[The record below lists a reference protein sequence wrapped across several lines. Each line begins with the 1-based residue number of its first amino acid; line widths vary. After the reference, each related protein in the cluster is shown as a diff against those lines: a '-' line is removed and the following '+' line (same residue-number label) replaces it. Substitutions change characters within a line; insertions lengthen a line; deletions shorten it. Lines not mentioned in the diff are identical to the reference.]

1 MSLAAA
7 TLRSN
12 TPPRALAS
20 RRSAAA
26 SGTAPAT
33 SILARAKKPNHR
45 DHAPTGGRAIPVE
58 ARLSGFSSGPRVSIA
73 RDSSPILVAKTL
85 LDVREG
91 DLLALTVTP
100 GDGGGHLAS
109 GEDELKQMYVTVT
122 KISTSTGGRRQLEG
136 ESTGLRV
143 QLIDQGSG
151 LQGARLGVVGLV
163 VEPDATWIRRL
174 DGWAARLA
182 KLPELER
189 GVMSS
194 VVGARILSNLEHL
207 ERAVAT
213 DPKPWTTGADSA
225 NRRSIITDPVEAAT
239 QTAGELAALLA
250 GERDVAMAQLWA
262 GWLGADAQPI
272 EHPWAAEMVRR
283 CAESDEIGVE
293 MSESDDVEANPGLT
307 AVFYRASAGGAAAAA
322 KKVAALS
329 AQADCSA
336 VTPYERVL
344 VGMALGYEERDIA
357 YHLMAEGALFSAGL
371 FIRAREALG
380 KGGAGDV
387 GTRAA
392 EPRTP
397 R

>member
-1 MSLAAA
+1 M
-7 TLRSN
+7 
-12 TPPRALAS
+12 
-20 RRSAAA
+20 
-26 SGTAPAT
+26 
-33 SILARAKKPNHR
+33 
-45 DHAPTGGRAIPVE
+45 E
-58 ARLSGFSSGPRVSIA
+58 ARLSGFSTGPRVSNS

-213 DPKPWTTGADSA
+213 NPKPWTTGADSA

-307 AVFYRASAGGAAAAA
+307 AVFYRASADGAAAAA